1 MPAMILESPVSKDKD
16 ELIASKQD
24 DSSSFIFSDYKHT
37 LEYNRFFFFVFVLLE
52 GVALLKLI

>member
-1 MPAMILESPVSKDKD
+1 MILESPVSKDKD

-24 DSSSFIFSDYKHT
+24 DSSSFIFTDYKHT